1 MRGSN
6 VLVILSILL
15 IAGVLPLKS
24 AQAQSVTSRIDA
36 VTVYNSGAT
45 VTRVAQVPLT
55 AGQQSL
61 SFTGLPANID
71 QSRFQLEM
79 LADGVNLG
87 QIKFDIIQQRD
98 AFDAE
103 VNKLQQQMDAVTDD
117 MAALDDSSQ
126 TAQLKLRF
134 LDGIAQGY
142 AKESWFEGARG
153 TADISSWRSA
163 LGVLDEGSSAAR
175 KTLRDNT
182 RSRQQLELDLAKLKN
197 EMQTLRGKRLASLQV
212 DVSLAAQTATNATI
226 KLHYFQAGAQWS
238 PNYTSYLN
246 SESKRLRIVQKALV
260 QQFSDEPWNNIAL
273 TLSTS
278 APSGNLVAPATRS
291 QFLDLIDPAQVSS
304 LYAPRM
310 EKRAMADNALEE
322 VMVTASRGVAS
333 PPAPEIGNY
342 AVSYRVPG
350 RVNLVNRTD
359 DAQSFELAEFA
370 TTAKLVTQIVPRFSS
385 DAFLTAQF
393 TYTDQLPL
401 YASNMM
407 VYVDQVYVG
416 ETYLSTTLTGAEV
429 TLPMGQDRRVDVV
442 VTDQGGSSGES
453 GFIGR
458 QKTELTDKLFEITNR
473 RGSDTLIE
481 VFDRYP
487 VAANDDIEVSVPRTA
502 TVPGETDY
510 QDKPGVI
517 VWRQTL
523 AGGENTQIRHQYEVS
538 YPAAMQLNPR
548 EG

>member
-1 MRGSN
+1 MRGPN
-6 VLVILSILL
+6 VLVILSVLL
-15 IAGVLPLKS
+15 FFVLLPLEGLH
-24 AQAQSVTSRIDA
+24 AQSVTSRIDA

-45 VTRVAQVPLT
+45 VTRVAQVPLG

-61 SFTGLPANID
+61 TFTGLPANID

-87 QIKFDIIQQRD
+87 QIRFDVIQQRD

-103 VNKLQQQMDAVTDD
+103 VNKLQQQIDAINDS
-117 MAALDDSSQ
+117 MAVLDDSSQ
-126 TAQLKLRF
+126 TAQMKLRF

-175 KTLRDNT
+175 KTLRDNAAQ
-182 RSRQQLELDLAKLKN
+182 RKQLELDLAKLQN
-197 EMQTLRGKRLASLQV
+197 EMQTLRGKRLSSLQV
-212 DVSLAAQTATNATI
+212 DVTLAAKAATRATI
-226 KLHYFQAGAQWS
+226 KLHYFQPGAQWS
-238 PNYTSYLN
+238 PNYTSYLD
-246 SESKRLRIVQKALV
+246 SENRRLRIVQKALV
-260 QQFSDEPWNNIAL
+260 KQFSDEPWNDIAL

-278 APSGNLVAPATRS
+278 APSGNLVAPETRS
-291 QFLDLIDPAQVSS
+291 QFLDLVDPAQVSA
-304 LYAPRM
+304 LYSPRM
-310 EKRAMADNALEE
+310 EKRAMADSALEE

-333 PPAPEIGNY
+333 PPPEIGSY

-350 RVNLVNRTD
+350 RVNLANRTD

-370 TTAKLVTQIVPRFSS
+370 TTAELVTQIVPRFSS

-416 ETYLSTTLTGAEV
+416 ETYLPTTLTGAEV

-473 RGSDTLIE
+473 RGSDTRIE

-502 TVPGETDY
+502 TVPSETDY

-517 VWRQTL
+517 VWRQSL
-523 AGGENTQIRHQYEVS
+523 AGGESIQIRHQYEVS
-538 YPAAMQLNPR
+538 YPAAMRLNPR

>member
-1 MRGSN
+1 MRGLN
-6 VLVILSILL
+6 VLVVLSILVFATL
-15 IAGVLPLKS
+15 LPS
-24 AQAQSVTSRIDA
+24 GDAHAQNVSSRIDA

-45 VTRVAQVPLT
+45 VTRVAQVPLQ

-87 QIKFDIIQQRD
+87 QIKFDILQQRD
-98 AFDAE
+98 AFDAR
-103 VNKLQQQMDAVTDD
+103 VNELQQQIDAVADD

-153 TADISSWRSA
+153 AADISSWRAA
-163 LGVLDEGSSAAR
+163 LAVLDEGSSAAR
-175 KTLRDNT
+175 ATLRDNA
-182 RSRQQLELDLAKLKN
+182 RKRKQLDLDLAKLKN
-197 EMQTLRGKRLASLQV
+197 EMQTLRGKRLSSLKV
-212 DVSLAAQTATNATI
+212 DVSLAAAAATDATI
-226 KLHYFQAGAQWS
+226 KLHYFQPGAQWS
-238 PNYTSYLN
+238 PNYTSYLD

-260 QQFSDEPWNNIAL
+260 QQFSDESWNNIEL

-278 APSGNLVAPATRS
+278 APSGNLVAPTTRS
-291 QFLDLIDPAQVSS
+291 QFLDLIDPAQVRPQF
-304 LYAPRM
+304 APQM
-310 EKRAMADNALEE
+310 EKRAMADSALEE
-322 VMVTASRGVAS
+322 VMVTASRGAS
-333 PPAPEIGNY
+333 GPPPEIGNY

-350 RVNLVNRTD
+350 RVNLANRTD

-370 TTAKLVTQIVPRFSS
+370 TTARLVTQIVPRFSS

-416 ETYLSTTLTGAEV
+416 ETFLPTTLTGAEV

-442 VTDQGGSSGES
+442 VTDQGGSSAES

-473 RGSDTLIE
+473 RGSDTQIE

-487 VAANDDIEVSVPRTA
+487 VAANDDIEVTVPRTA
-502 TVPGETDY
+502 TAPSETDY
-510 QDKPGVI
+510 KDKPGVI

-523 AGGENTQIRHQYEVS
+523 AAGESSRIRHQYEVS
-538 YPAAMQLNPR
+538 YPASMRLSPR

>member
-6 VLVILSILL
+6 VLVVMSVLL
-15 IAGVLPLKS
+15 LAGVLPLES
-24 AQAQSVTSRIDA
+24 AHAQSVTSRVDA

-45 VTRVAQVPLT
+45 VTRVAQVPLN
-55 AGQQSL
+55 AGQQTL

-98 AFDAE
+98 AFDDE
-103 VNKLQQQMDAVTDD
+103 VNKLQQQMDAVGDN

-153 TADISSWRSA
+153 AADISSWRSA

-182 RSRQQLELDLAKLKN
+182 RSRQQLELDLAKLKS
-197 EMQTLRGKRLASLQV
+197 EMQTLRGKRLSSLQV
-212 DVSLAAQTATNATI
+212 DVSLAAQAATTATV
-226 KLHYFQAGAQWS
+226 KLHYFQPGAQWS
-238 PNYTSYLN
+238 PNYTSYLD

-291 QFLDLIDPAQVSS
+291 QFLDLVDPAQVRGQ
-304 LYAPRM
+304 YAPRM
-310 EKRAMADNALEE
+310 EKRAMADSAIEE
-322 VMVTASRGVAS
+322 VMVAASLNAS
-333 PPAPEIGNY
+333 PPAPTVGNY

-350 RVNLVNRTD
+350 RVNLANRTD
-359 DAQSFELAEFA
+359 DEQSFELAEFA
-370 TTAKLVTQIVPRFSS
+370 TTAKLVTQIVPLFSS

-416 ETYLSTTLTGAEV
+416 ETYLPTTLTGAEV

-458 QKTELTDKLFEITNR
+458 QKTELTDKLFKITNR
-473 RGSDTLIE
+473 RGGDTVVE

-502 TVPGETDY
+502 TAPSETDY
-510 QDKPGVI
+510 KDKPGVI

-523 AGGENTQIRHQYEVS
+523 AGSETIQIRHQYEVS
-538 YPAAMQLNPR
+538 YPAAMRLNPR